1 MKLLFLSHEIPSPAV
16 SDLSVH
22 YHHIRDLSKLYGH
35 NITVISFA
43 SERSSIQDLEHLKS
57 FCSIEDTVKMK
68 RQFMKLPVIVAKNG
82 IHNLPK
88 NIKHGLLVN
97 ELDYFYDRRMEQ
109 KIQEA
114 VKKDTFDLI
123 LSTRHMANYVVD
135 IDVPKIVCPLD
146 AMFEQRRQVFVNS
159 EGLQRAIYGLRYVL
173 NRSHEKHIYEAFDA
187 CLVVT
192 QQDKMLLESL
202 NPRIH
207 CVVVPVGVD
216 VAHFSP
222 IDRIEE
228 PSSLVFVSAFQYPP
242 QVANVLHFYNEI
254 FPLIRKKNPE
264 VKLYL
269 VGRDPVKE
277 VVDLSADPSVFVTGY
292 VEDVRP
298 YLEKSTVFVAPI
310 ILGTGMKTKVVEA
323 MSMGKAIVTTTLG
336 VQGIAVK
343 NKKHVVVAD
352 NPNEFARAT
361 ISLLKDQQAR
371 ATLGANARKLVEER
385 YSWETMA
392 KALNESLYK
401 VLSQRG

>member
-1 MKLLFLSHEIPSPAV
+1 MKLLFLSHEIPSPVV

-35 NITVISFA
+35 HVTVISFA
-43 SERSSIQDLEHLKS
+43 SERSRLQDFENLKS
-57 FCSIEDTVKMK
+57 FCSIEDPVRIK
-68 RQFMKLPVIVAKNG
+68 RQLKNLPFTAVKNG
-82 IHNLPK
+82 THNLPK

-97 ELDYFYDRRMEQ
+97 ELDYFYDRRMDQ

-135 IDVPKIVCPLD
+135 VDVPKIVCPLD
-146 AMFEQRRQVFVNS
+146 AMHEQRRQVFANS
-159 EGLQRAIYGLRYVL
+159 EGLQRVIYGLRYVL

-192 QQDKMLLESL
+192 QLDKELLESL

-207 CVVVPVGVD
+207 CIVVPIGVD
-216 VAHFSP
+216 VAYFSP
-222 IDRIEE
+222 VERDEE
-228 PSSLVFVSAFQYPP
+228 PSSLIFLSAMQYPA
-242 QVANVLHFYNEI
+242 QVANVLHFYNEV
-254 FPLIRKKNPE
+254 FPLIREQSPD

-298 YLEKSTVFVAPI
+298 YMTKSTVFIAPI
-310 ILGTGMKTKVVEA
+310 ILGTGMKTKVLEA
-323 MSMGKAIVTTTLG
+323 MSMSKAIVTTTMG

-343 NKKHVVVAD
+343 NREHVMVAD
-352 NPNEFARAT
+352 NPDEFARET
-361 ISLLKDQQAR
+361 VSLLADQHAR
-371 ATLGANARKLVEER
+371 ATLGANARKLVEEQ
-385 YSWETMA
+385 YSWEMMA
-392 KALNESLYK
+392 RMLNESMYG
-401 VLSQRG
+401 VLSHRG